1 MTGII
6 RVTPERLIQ
15 ASQEFSTQGGTI
27 ANLTSQMVNL
37 ATALSASWEGDA
49 SNAYI
54 TKFKSLENDIQVMN
68 RMIQEHS
75 NDLMQMAQLYSSAEE
90 ANIEDA
96 SSLASGIIS

>member
-6 RVTPERLIQ
+6 RVTPERLIA
-15 ASQEFSTQGGTI
+15 ASQEFSTQGSTI

-37 ATALSASWEGDA
+37 ATALSSSWEGDA
-49 SNAYI
+49 SNTYI

-75 NDLMQMAQLYSSAEE
+75 NDLMQMAEMYSSAEE
-90 ANIEDA
+90 ANIDDA
-96 SSLASGIIS
+96 SSLASNIIS